1 MLARRDVLK
10 IGAVTLGRYAR
21 AAEPVLAQA
30 TQTPTAGLPHP
41 GRATGASMGPLRVHP
56 LNPRYFRDGSGQA
69 VYLTGSHTWA
79 TLQERGYAGTTP
91 NFDYPAYLA
100 FLQTFQHNCMR
111 LWAWE
116 HAAWMQFT
124 DQKMRYTPLP
134 FVRSG
139 PGTALDGGLKFDLSR
154 FHLPYFDRLRARVRA
169 ARDRGIYVVVMLF
182 QGFSIEQKG
191 TPGVDHSKGNPW
203 DGHLFHRHNNIN
215 GIDGDPNGD
224 GEGHEVHTLALPAIT
239 ARQKAYVSK
248 VIDTLNDLD
257 NVLWEISNE
266 SHGGSREWQYHM
278 INYVKSYEAR
288 KPYQHPVGMTV
299 AWPEGSNAALFGS
312 AADWISPNA
321 TGGYK
326 ENPPAADGHKVILND
341 TDHLWG
347 VGGNRAWVWKSFLR
361 GLNPLFMD
369 PYKDV
374 RFGGTY
380 DPRWDEVRRAMGHT
394 LTYADQ
400 MPLAA
405 MTPQNSVASTQYCL
419 ARPGAAYLIYQP
431 LSNTALTV
439 QLQAKTYHYEWF
451 NPSTGEIAST
461 GTITVNSGGTSFR
474 APFSGDAILYLVAT

>member
-1 MLARRDVLK
+1 MAGSSS
-10 IGAVTLGRYAR
+10 ISAVF
-21 AAEPVLAQA
+21 
-30 TQTPTAGLPHP
+30 TA
-41 GRATGASMGPLRVHP
+41 
-56 LNPRYFRDGSGQA
+56 
-69 VYLTGSHTWA
+69 
-79 TLQERGYAGTTP
+79 
-91 NFDYPAYLA
+91 
-100 FLQTFQHNCMR
+100 
-111 LWAWE
+111 
-116 HAAWMQFT
+116 
-124 DQKMRYTPLP
+124 
-134 FVRSG
+134 
-139 PGTALDGGLKFDLSR
+139 
-154 FHLPYFDRLRARVRA
+154 PYFDRLRARVRA
-169 ARDRGIYVVVMLF
+169 ARDRGIYVIVMLF

-191 TPGVDHSKGNPW
+191 TPGVDHRTGNPW
-203 DGHLFHRHNNIN
+203 EGHPFHRHNNIN

-224 GEGHEVHTLALPAIT
+224 GEGHAVHTLALPAIT
-239 ARQKAYVSK
+239 ARQKTYVRH

-266 SHGGSREWQYHM
+266 SHGGSRAWQYHM
-278 INYVKSYEAR
+278 INYVKSYEAQ

-326 ENPPAADGHKVILND
+326 ENPPAADGRKVILSD

-380 DPRWDEVRRAMGHT
+380 DPQWDAVRRAMGHT
-394 LTYADQ
+394 LTYADK

-405 MTPQNSVASTQYCL
+405 MTPQNSVASTHYCL

-431 LSNTALTV
+431 FSNTAFTV

-451 NPSTGEIAST
+451 NPSTGQMVSS
-461 GTITVNSGGTSFR
+461 GTITVQ
-474 APFSGDAILYLVAT
+474 